1 MRAIVVKNSKKCEC
15 MKKRNHKYV
24 SPLLMGNSAH
34 YHSIWWSE
42 FYVCEFK
49 TELPFAYGMSLY
61 GSEDGVD
68 DEVGLD
74 PPDPGDDPMGPGP
87 PAPEMDTS
95 GH

>member
-1 MRAIVVKNSKKCEC
+1 MIRILR
-15 MKKRNHKYV
+15 MW
-24 SPLLMGNSAH
+24 
-34 YHSIWWSE
+34 I
-42 FYVCEFK
+42 K

-87 PAPEMDTS
+87 PAPEVATS